1 MQPPPA
7 FGRGGMELPL
17 PGPAQ
22 PRVAVAAGEP
32 AQADPRHRL
41 EGATVIAADLP
52 GRWSSP
58 GTQNTGILG
67 RLPVGGPVRLVYKTD
82 QPIATLARVR
92 VIFGEEKGPEV
103 ISVVSKAREG

>member
-41 EGATVIAADLP
+41 EGTTVIAADLP
-52 GRWSSP
+52 GAGPLQVLKTR
-58 GTQNTGILG
+58 GFLG
-67 RLPVGGPVRLVYKTD
+67 DSR
-82 QPIATLARVR
+82 
-92 VIFGEEKGPEV
+92 
-103 ISVVSKAREG
+103 

>member
-1 MQPPPA
+1 M
-7 FGRGGMELPL
+7 
-17 PGPAQ
+17 
-22 PRVAVAAGEP
+22 
-32 AQADPRHRL
+32 
-41 EGATVIAADLP
+41 IAADLP

-82 QPIATLARVR
+82 QPIAALKGTGIELFVSLARVR